1 MNQKRRPPAAMDP
14 KWIALGVLSV
24 MLLVAVGS
32 QVLFPPAA
40 GTKKTPPKRDSGVVA
55 ELDPSMFPGPS
66 TAEPAGTSGPGKGF
80 SRRSEARHELDPE
93 KFYPVAKVADGDTL
107 EVSDDGRT
115 HRIRLFGVD
124 TPETKQAY
132 GPEAKAF
139 TVAFLADKKARV
151 VVKDVDQYGRLVAQV
166 FREDGK
172 SLNEALVENG
182 CAWWYRQY
190 DKKNATLDRLE
201 TAARDGKIGLWAAPD
216 PTPPWVWR
224 SKNRR
229 ED

>member
-1 MNQKRRPPAAMDP
+1 MDP

-24 MLLVAVGS
+24 MLLVGVGT
-32 QVLFPPAA
+32 QVLGPPA
-40 GTKKTPPKRDSGVVA
+40 GPPKKTPARNPGIVA

-66 TAEPAGTSGPGKGF
+66 TAEPSATKEAPGKGS
-80 SRRSEARHELDPE
+80 SRRSEAGHELDPAE
-93 KFYPVAKVADGDTL
+93 LYEVKKVADGDTL
-107 EVSDDGRT
+107 EVSDGKES

-139 TVAFLADKKARV
+139 TLAFLADKKARV

-190 DKKNATLDRLE
+190 DKKNATIDRLE